1 MTDVTLKEFSFSLP
15 SVIKITETGLMP
27 TIDYP
32 HEFFG
37 MSDKEQVS
45 VLNGVLCAIQQ
56 HVGKNLELDSSDCY
70 GIKGLE
76 AGSTIVIGL
85 AITLKKTDAMRI
97 ECQLVFPL
105 DWTEYSKESNRE
117 ILQCVSYLLQG
128 SAVTIV
134 RRSERLEISN
144 GR

>member
-1 MTDVTLKEFSFSLP
+1 MTDVTLKEFSFALP
-15 SVIKITETGLMP
+15 SVIKITKTGLIP

-45 VLNGVLCAIQQ
+45 VLNGALCAIQL
-56 HVGKNLELDSSDCY
+56 HIEKNIDMNSSNCY
-70 GIKGLE
+70 GNKVFVP
-76 AGSTIVIGL
+76 GSIVVIGL
-85 AITLKKTDAMRI
+85 AITLIKSDSMRI
-97 ECQLVFPL
+97 ECQLVFPQ
-105 DWTEYSKESNRE
+105 DWMEYSKESNRE

-134 RRSERLEISN
+134 RRSERFEVSN
-144 GR
+144 GK